1 MSGRRSRRAVPRED
15 RSRQRRT
22 HARRCVSCRR
32 ARPKAEMIRIVR
44 SPSGTA
50 EVDRAA
56 VMPGRGAYVCPD
68 PACVGLVRRRLAS
81 ALRADGVDVNSIVR
95 DLEAVDA

>member
-1 MSGRRSRRAVPRED
+1 MSGRRSRRAVPREE
-15 RSRQRRT
+15 RSRRRRT

-44 SPSGTA
+44 NSGGTA

-56 VMPGRGAYVCPD
+56 IMPGRGAYVCPD
-68 PACVGLVRRRLAS
+68 PACVRVVHRRLAG
-81 ALRADGVDVNSIVR
+81 ALRADGVDGNSIVR